1 LPNHALTLAPK
12 SASNLFGRE
21 LLLPRYLG
29 LAQIATGF
37 LGETMSR
44 LLLSIAAALLSAEM
58 VSAQQLSPNPQ
69 QSNAGQTAAQPAGA
83 TNSTSTAPAATKS
96 GNTTPSSATSAPV
109 AGNALTS
116 NPVPQPVTK
125 TLSGAGLADPNDI
138 AGLLAPDPLKPSKL
152 SLIGGTVKSIDQIRD
167 HMTVRIFGAGT
178 MKVKFDQRTH
188 FYRDGKEITQ
198 IGVKRGDRVYLD
210 TQLNEGSVFARNVH
224 VHTRNEPADA
234 SGQIVSYDSGSGE
247 MVVRDELAN
256 SAVRFRVLPNTAI
269 RKKDAAGN
277 RADLRP
283 GALIAVKF
291 SPQSRNEAAADEV
304 QIIAEPGTS
313 FTYFG
318 RVSHLDLRS
327 GVLDIDNQSDGK
339 NYEVHFDSTRVPQ
352 NLTVGSQVTVVATFT
367 GHNYTAQNIEVNAA
381 AQAEK

>member
-1 LPNHALTLAPK
+1 M
-12 SASNLFGRE
+12 FR
-21 LLLPRYLG
+21 
-29 LAQIATGF
+29 F
-37 LGETMSR
+37 
-44 LLLSIAAALLSAEM
+44 LLSVTTAILSCGLI
-58 VSAQQLSPNPQ
+58 SAQQLTPNPQ
-69 QSNAGQTAAQPAGA
+69 QPANTNTTVQTTGA
-83 TNSTSTAPAATKS
+83 TNPANTSNPAATKPS
-96 GNTTPSSATSAPV
+96 NTEAPAAAPSAV
-109 AGNALTS
+109 EGNALTS

-138 AGLLAPDPLKPSKL
+138 AGLLAPDPLKASKL

-167 HMTVRIFGAGT
+167 HMSVRIYGSGT

-224 VHTRNEPADA
+224 VETRNAPADA
-234 SGQIVSYDSGSGE
+234 SGQIVSFDPGSGE

-256 SAVRFRVLPNTAI
+256 APVKFRVMQNTAI
-269 RKKDAAGN
+269 RNKDAAGN
-277 RADLRP
+277 RADLRA

-318 RVSHLDLRS
+318 RVTHLDMRS
-327 GVLDIDNQSDGK
+327 GLLDIENQADGK
-339 NYEVHFDSTRVPQ
+339 TYEVHLNSSTRIPED
-352 NLTVGSQVTVVATFT
+352 LAVGSQVTVVATFM
-367 GHNYTAQNIEVNAA
+367 GNNYTAQSIQVNAA
-381 AQAEK
+381 PQAQK